1 MNLFIQQ
8 KQQYMRNTFLYL
20 LFASGATL
28 FGCGNPSQNDS
39 PVNETRQQSDAAV
52 SGAKDYCFRQLT
64 GKDTLSIRLHVE
76 GDKVT
81 GNMDNI
87 PDQKDVRH
95 GNIKGTMVGDEIKA
109 VWYFRQEGMTDSMQV
124 AFKLTE
130 EALKQRP
137 STVNQS
143 SGREEPDTK
152 ADYTISI
159 PKVDCE

>member
-1 MNLFIQQ
+1 M
-8 KQQYMRNTFLYL
+8 KNTFLYL
-20 LFASGATL
+20 LLAGSTTL
-28 FGCGNPSQNDS
+28 FSCGNQSQTKP
-39 PVNETRQQSDAAV
+39 PVGETGQQPDTTI
-52 SGAKDYCFRQLT
+52 SGTKDYCFRQLT

-87 PDQKDVRH
+87 PDQKDARH
-95 GNIKGTMVGDEIKA
+95 GNITGVIVGDEIKA
-109 VWYFRQEGMTDSMQV
+109 VWHFSQEGMDDSMQV

-130 EALKQRP
+130 EALQQRP

-152 ADYTISI
+152 ADYTINI
-159 PKVDCE
+159 PKVACE